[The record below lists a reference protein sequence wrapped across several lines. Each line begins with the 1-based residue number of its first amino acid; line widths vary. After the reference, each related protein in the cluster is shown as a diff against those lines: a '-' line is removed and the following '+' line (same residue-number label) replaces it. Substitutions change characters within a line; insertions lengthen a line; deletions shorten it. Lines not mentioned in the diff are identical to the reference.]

1 MWPAKCALKW
11 QPGVAGDF
19 PDSWVGERRRQML
32 SLTQY
37 STLRRL
43 IKNRNCL
50 WKCIFSLC
58 ASSWR
63 AWVVASSTSQELENN
78 EDTVAKQHP
87 LWGVR
92 ACSPPSLYGACS
104 WPVLSNSLG
113 KGLLEVQSTF
123 IWSVSIRTIFSKTF
137 PLVFG
142 TWASRR
148 GNAKELARKIKSW
161 DIKKVLPEHTVR
173 KSLWKCPSLIATAI
187 LLRPCLGQQDGFG
200 QKFDVLMWSGFNSP
214 HNSASPGA
222 WPVKRP
228 RNKRDK
234 P

>member
-1 MWPAKCALKW
+1 MQAA
-11 QPGVAGDF
+11 
-19 PDSWVGERRRQML
+19 GERELWLPQRHIPRARKQWGHGGKTV
-32 SLTQY
+32 SP
-37 STLRRL
+37 LRR
-43 IKNRNCL
+43 K
-50 WKCIFSLC
+50 SLF
-58 ASSWR
+58 
-63 AWVVASSTSQELENN
+63 
-78 EDTVAKQHP
+78 
-87 LWGVR
+87 
-92 ACSPPSLYGACS
+92 PPSLYGACC

-137 PLVFG
+137 PLVFA

-161 DIKKVLPEHTVR
+161 DIKKVLPEQTVR